1 MTVAALQRRTAAA
14 GAVLLVLGFL
24 TGVLLA
30 QAMTHHID
38 ADLHQIL
45 AAHFIAVLG
54 CLWLVALALTLPM
67 LRYGE
72 VGRRRVVL
80 VTAIPAYGNWGVTA
94 VKSFFHVSGVGLN
107 GDHANDVVFGALS
120 ALVVIPSFVAALAW
134 AYGLLGARPSDTSN
148 D

>member
-14 GAVLLVLGFL
+14 GAVLLVLAFA

-30 QAMTHHID
+30 EAMTNHID

-45 AAHFIAVLG
+45 AAHLVAVLG

-67 LRYGE
+67 VRYGDA
-72 VGRRRVVL
+72 GRRRL
-80 VTAIPAYGNWGVTA
+80 VALTVIPAYGNWGVTT

-107 GDHANDVVFGALS
+107 GDHANDAVFAALG
-120 ALVVIPSFVAALAW
+120 ALVVIPSFAAAVAW
-134 AYGLLGARPSDTSN
+134 AYGLLGTRSTD
-148 D
+148 

>member
-1 MTVAALQRRTAAA
+1 MGALQRKTAAA

-54 CLWLVALALTLPM
+54 CLWLVAVALTLPM

-72 VGRRRVVL
+72 KGRRRLVL

-94 VKSFFHVSGVGLN
+94 VKSFFHVSGVGLT
-107 GDHANDVVFGALS
+107 GDNANDAVFAALG
-120 ALVVIPSFVAALAW
+120 ALVVIPSVVAAGAW
-134 AYGLLGARPSDTSN
+134 AYGLLGTRSGD
-148 D
+148 

>member
-1 MTVAALQRRTAAA
+1 MGALQRKTAAA

-54 CLWLVALALTLPM
+54 CLWLVAVALTLPM
-67 LRYGE
+67 LRYGDT
-72 VGRRRVVL
+72 GKRRLVL

-94 VKSFFHVSGVGLN
+94 VKSFFHVNGVGLT
-107 GDHANDVVFGALS
+107 GDRANDVVFAALG
-120 ALVVIPSFVAALAW
+120 ALVVIPSFVAAGAW
-134 AYGLLGARPSDTSN
+134 AYGLLGTRSGD
-148 D
+148 